1 MNNNN
6 LRSAVLE
13 ARPNDQVQVQFD
25 LTNDNRYCSGIL
37 RFSHGQIFIIE
48 EDRPVRKYALSGMQE
63 LIQRTDSGCSAVE
76 LVPLG
81 HAADYS
87 DSIVLCRYTM
97 SKLNEI
103 GEFCKVVNH
112 YIETGEESS
121 IPKDVLRVCPKC
133 GRSFAKGVD
142 VCLFCVDKTY
152 LLRQTLRLVRPYL
165 AKLLIASLIITLA
178 SVLSAVTPIFNAKLI
193 DGYLNNTALTS
204 EETIHGITFLV
215 IMIGVFQTVST
226 LLRIVSQRRAN
237 RISCSLSDELRKKTY
252 DKIQRLSLTSMAKKT
267 SGDLMKRVTKD
278 TETVRSFITEQGL
291 YAVEKL
297 ISFIAVLII
306 LLFISPKL
314 TLLIFV
320 PVPIVIFVIYKFWRI
335 IHIRYERQWR
345 CESRV
350 NSVLHDI
357 VKGIRVIKCF
367 GTEKREIRKFDALCK
382 RLCNV
387 CIKNEQFWALTFPYL
402 TFFMGIGEFLVL
414 YFGGRAVIG
423 GQMKIGQLL
432 EFTLYLAYIYQPLR
446 WISTLPRRLGEFT
459 TSMIKILEIMNEKTD
474 DAGAA
479 NTDIEFVPG
488 DIDFNNVSFGY
499 KVYETVLKDI
509 NLHVNQG
516 EMIGLV
522 GHSGAGKSTL
532 INLILRLY
540 ETDRGKITVN
550 GTDIRTIPPETYRRH
565 TAVVFQ
571 ETFLFAGT
579 IYDNIAYAR
588 PSAQPSEI
596 IAAAKGANAHGFIM
610 DLPDGYNTI
619 LGEDGHTLSGGER
632 QRISIARAILR
643 NPDIL
648 ILDEATSALDPETEQ
663 TIQAALASL
672 VKGRTTFA
680 IAHRL
685 ATLKN
690 ADKLVVIDKGR
701 IAETGTHAELV
712 AKDGI
717 YANLV
722 KAQRQT
728 AKLTK
733 GNG

>member
-1 MNNNN
+1 
-6 LRSAVLE
+6 
-13 ARPNDQVQVQFD
+13 
-25 LTNDNRYCSGIL
+25 
-37 RFSHGQIFIIE
+37 
-48 EDRPVRKYALSGMQE
+48 
-63 LIQRTDSGCSAVE
+63 
-76 LVPLG
+76 
-81 HAADYS
+81 
-87 DSIVLCRYTM
+87 
-97 SKLNEI
+97 
-103 GEFCKVVNH
+103 
-112 YIETGEESS
+112 
-121 IPKDVLRVCPKC
+121 
-133 GRSFAKGVD
+133 
-142 VCLFCVDKTY
+142 
-152 LLRQTLRLVRPYL
+152 
-165 AKLLIASLIITLA
+165 
-178 SVLSAVTPIFNAKLI
+178 
-193 DGYLNNTALTS
+193 
-204 EETIHGITFLV
+204 
-215 IMIGVFQTVST
+215 
-226 LLRIVSQRRAN
+226 
-237 RISCSLSDELRKKTY
+237 
-252 DKIQRLSLTSMAKKT
+252 
-267 SGDLMKRVTKD
+267 
-278 TETVRSFITEQGL
+278 
-291 YAVEKL
+291 
-297 ISFIAVLII
+297 
-306 LLFISPKL
+306 
-314 TLLIFV
+314 
-320 PVPIVIFVIYKFWRI
+320 
-335 IHIRYERQWR
+335 
-345 CESRV
+345 V

-701 IAETGTHAELV
+701 IAETGTHAEIV